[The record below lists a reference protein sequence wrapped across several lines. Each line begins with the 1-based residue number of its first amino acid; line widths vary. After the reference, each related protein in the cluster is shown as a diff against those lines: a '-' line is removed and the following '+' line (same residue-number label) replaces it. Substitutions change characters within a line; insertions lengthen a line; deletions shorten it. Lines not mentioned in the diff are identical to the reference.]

1 MGVTKNARVK
11 SLFWVVGLIVFSPVA
26 HAAEG
31 EAVPSAV
38 MPEKHLAVF
47 DKYCLECHDSLTEK
61 GSVNLEDLSFTLSDL
76 ETAEMWQKVLN
87 SLNSGEMPPED
98 EEPISDAEKT
108 AFLDDLSHQLVT
120 ARKILSDTGGAI
132 TMRRLNRREYQNTI
146 RDLLGVDVDVA
157 DLPDDAGSG
166 GFDTAGGSLFFSS
179 DQLERYL
186 TLGRKALDS
195 AILPIPVPTRPETRK
210 VRVEAE
216 EEANKRITGILRGYH
231 MGGYRKYM
239 MWKASN
245 GRPASD
251 FGLVDDKEME
261 FRKLAWDRNAPQYI
275 DYLTRPET
283 KTGALI
289 TIGGN
294 LCPQVPAVIPDE
306 MPAGDY
312 KLRVRIA
319 ALPKMPSERTFVE
332 IGYRGDRIDGAI
344 DLIDTRKVTGT
355 VAKPE
360 TIEFE
365 VALRAPKNPLKEDVG
380 TETKKVVML
389 GDRVIVFRERQP
401 NVRGSNVYR
410 NTVAREAT
418 GFGPDPALW
427 VDWVEWEGPIYSEE
441 NAWPPGAHHEIFF
454 KGPEVSLDEAYAREI
469 IERFAGR
476 AFRGRDTSP
485 AFFDKLMAQY
495 RDRVAH
501 GDPAHE
507 AIKEPLAV
515 ILASPA
521 FLYFAEPAGEKK
533 RRELTDLEMA
543 VRLSYFLWSAP
554 PDEELYQIAREGEL
568 KRPAVL
574 AKQTARLLADP
585 RSWDFVSGFTH
596 QWLAMDRLD
605 FFQYNYRL
613 FPEFDDSVKTA
624 ARKEVY
630 HTIDL
635 ILRENRSIG
644 ELLKSDTVVI
654 NDVLADF
661 YDIPG
666 VKGEQFRRVKVP
678 GDLPRGGLLG
688 TVAVL
693 AMGSDGERS
702 SPVERGAWVMRKL
715 LNDAPPPAPANVP
728 QLSRHAGKLLPAREL
743 LLAHME
749 EAQCAQCH
757 RKIDPIG
764 YGLEN
769 FTAAGQWREMEYTEI
784 ATNNRVRESKEHP
797 IDSSGTMPDGTKFT
811 GFYELRDQIAKRE
824 DDFARGFT
832 EALIAYGLG
841 RPYGFS
847 DYDLAEEILGKAKSK
862 QNRMNQFI
870 HALVQSKPFRMK

>member
-1 MGVTKNARVK
+1 MCRI
-11 SLFWVVGLIVFSPVA
+11 LVA
-26 HAAEG
+26 CSGIFCSVADASDLET
-31 EAVPSAV
+31 VPSAV
-38 MPEKHLAVF
+38 MPEEHFAVF
-47 DKYCLECHDSLTEK
+47 EKYCLECHDSLTGK
-61 GSVNLEDLSFTLSDL
+61 GNVDLEELSFELGDL
-76 ETAEMWQKVLN
+76 ETAERWQKILN

-98 EEPISDAEKT
+98 KKQISDEEKT

-120 ARKILSDTGGAI
+120 ARKVLSDTGGAI
-132 TMRRLNRREYQNTI
+132 TMRRLNRREYKNTI
-146 RDLLGVDVDVA
+146 RDLLGVEVDVA

-186 TLGRKALDS
+186 ALGRKALD
-195 AILPIPVPTRPETRK
+195 AALLDLPVPPRPETRK

-283 KTGALI
+283 KNGALI

-306 MPAGDY
+306 MPAGNY
-312 KLRVRIA
+312 KVRVRIGA
-319 ALPKMPSERTFVE
+319 FPKMPSERTFVE
-332 IGYRGDRIDGAI
+332 MGYRGDRIDGAI
-344 DLIDTRKVTGT
+344 DLIETRKVNGT

-360 TIEFE
+360 TIEFDL
-365 VALRAPKNPLKEDVG
+365 ALRAPKNPLKEDVG

-389 GDRVIVFRERQP
+389 GDRVVVFRERQP

-410 NTVAREAT
+410 NTMAREAT

-427 VDWVEWEGPIYSEE
+427 VDWVEWEGPVYDDES
-441 NAWPPGAHHEIFF
+441 AWPPRSHSEIFF
-454 KGPEVSLDEAYAREI
+454 KGPGVALDDAYAREI
-469 IERFAGR
+469 VERFAEK
-476 AFRGRDTSP
+476 AFRGRAASP
-485 AFFDKLMAQY
+485 AFFDRLMAQY
-495 RDRVAH
+495 RARIDHGEAAH
-501 GDPAHE
+501 D
-507 AIKEPLAV
+507 AIREPLAV

-521 FLYFAEPAGEKK
+521 FLYLAEPVGEGE
-533 RRELTDLEMA
+533 RRELNDLELA
-543 VRLSYFLWSAP
+543 VRLSYFLWSSP
-554 PDEELYQIAREGEL
+554 PDEELYELARKGTL

-574 AKQTARLLADP
+574 AKQTARMLNDP
-585 RSWDFVSGFTH
+585 RSWELVSGFTH
-596 QWLAMDRLD
+596 QWLGMDRLD

-613 FPEFDDSVKTA
+613 YPEFDDSVKTA
-624 ARKEVY
+624 AREEVY
-630 HTIDL
+630 HTIDRL
-635 ILRENRSIG
+635 IRENRSIG

-678 GDLPRGGLLG
+678 DDLPRGGLLG

-702 SPVERGAWVMRKL
+702 SPVERGAWVMRHL
-715 LNDAPPPAPANVP
+715 LHDAPPPAPANVP

-784 ATNNRVRESKEHP
+784 AANNRVRESKEHP
-797 IDSSGTMPDGTKFT
+797 IDASGTMPDGTAFT

-824 DDFARGFT
+824 DAFARGFA

-841 RPYGFS
+841 RPFGFS
-847 DYDLAEEILGKAKSK
+847 DYDLADEILAKAESK
-862 QNRMNQFI
+862 ENRMSQFI
-870 HALVQSKPFRMK
+870 HALVQSKPFRTK

>member
-1 MGVTKNARVK
+1 MVFGSA
-11 SLFWVVGLIVFSPVA
+11 SLFADSDS
-26 HAAEG
+26 
-31 EAVPSAV
+31 VPTAV
-38 MPEKHLAVF
+38 MPESHFAVL
-47 DKYCLECHDSLTEK
+47 DKYCLECHDALTEK
-61 GSVNLEDLSFTLSDL
+61 GEVNLEDLSFDLGSL
-76 ETAEMWQKVLN
+76 ETAELWQKVLN
-87 SLNSGEMPPED
+87 SLNSGEMPPE
-98 EEPISDAEKT
+98 EEKQVSAAEKT
-108 AFLDDLSHQLVT
+108 LFLDDLSHQLVT

-132 TMRRLNRREYQNTI
+132 TMRRLNRREYKNTI
-146 RDLLGVDVDVA
+146 RELLGVDVDVA

-195 AILPIPVPTRPETRK
+195 ATVAIPVPSRPETRK
-210 VRVEAE
+210 VRIEAE
-216 EEANKRITGILRGYH
+216 TEANKRITGILRGYH

-275 DYLTRPET
+275 DYLTRAET
-283 KTGALI
+283 KTGALL

-306 MPAGDY
+306 MPAGNY
-312 KLRVRIA
+312 KLRAHIGA
-319 ALPKMPSERTFVE
+319 MAKMPSERTFVE
-332 IGYRGDRIDGAI
+332 IGYRGDRIDGAM
-344 DLIDTRKVTGT
+344 DLIDCRKVTGT
-355 VAKPE
+355 AAKPQ
-360 TIEFE
+360 TIEFDLT
-365 VALRAPKNPLKEDVG
+365 LRAPKNPLKEDVG

-410 NTVAREAT
+410 NNLAWEQT
-418 GFGPDPALW
+418 GFGVEPALW
-427 VDWVEWEGPIYSEE
+427 IDWVEWEGPIYEFEE
-441 NAWPPGAHHEIFF
+441 EWPPQSHREIFF
-454 KGPEVSLDEAYAREI
+454 QGPDAELTDAYAREI

-476 AFRGRDTSP
+476 AFRGKQPSA
-485 AFFDKLMAQY
+485 AFVDKLMAQY
-495 RDRVAH
+495 RDQTAEGV
-501 GDPAHE
+501 PAHD

-521 FLYFAEPAGEKK
+521 FLYLAEPAGEKG

-543 VRLSYFLWSAP
+543 VRLSYFLWSSP
-554 PDEELYQIAREGEL
+554 PDEELTRLARDGKL
-568 KRPAVL
+568 KQPAVL
-574 AKQTARLLADP
+574 SEQTTRLLGDP
-585 RSWDFVSGFTH
+585 RSWEFVSGFTH
-596 QWLAMDRLD
+596 QWLTMDRLD

-613 FPEFDDSVKTA
+613 YPEFDDSIKRA

-630 HTIDL
+630 YTIDHA
-635 ILRENRSIG
+635 LRENRSIG

-678 GDLPRGGLLG
+678 KDLPRGGLLG

-715 LNDAPPPAPANVP
+715 LNDPPPPAPANVP
-728 QLSRHAGKLLPAREL
+728 QLSRHAGKLFPAREL

-749 EAQCAQCH
+749 EPQCAQCH

-769 FTAAGQWREMEYTEI
+769 FNAAGQWREMEYTEI
-784 ATNNRVRESKEHP
+784 AANNRVKKSEEHP
-797 IDSSGTMPDGTKFT
+797 IDASGTLPDGTAFV
-811 GFYELRDQIAKRE
+811 GFYELRDQIAKQE
-824 DDFARGFT
+824 DAFARGFT

-841 RPYGFS
+841 RPFGFS
-847 DYDLAEEILGKAKSK
+847 DYDLAEEVLAEAKTK
-862 QNRMNQFI
+862 QNRMNQFV
-870 HALVQSKPFRMK
+870 HALVKSKPFRMK

>member
-1 MGVTKNARVK
+1 MVGVVVFGPA
-11 SLFWVVGLIVFSPVA
+11 SLL
-26 HAAEG
+26 AESDS
-31 EAVPSAV
+31 VPTAI
-38 MPEKHLAVF
+38 MPEKHFAVLE
-47 DKYCLECHDSLTEK
+47 KYCLDCHDAATEK
-61 GSVNLEDLSFTLSDL
+61 GKVNLEDLSFDLGSL
-76 ETAEMWQKVLN
+76 ETAELWQKVLN

-98 EEPISDAEKT
+98 KKQVSAGEKT
-108 AFLDDLSHQLVT
+108 LFLDDLSHQLVT
-120 ARKILSDTGGAI
+120 ARKILSDSGGAI
-132 TMRRLNRREYQNTI
+132 TMRRLNRREYKNTI

-195 AILPIPVPTRPETRK
+195 AMVPIPIPSRPETRK
-210 VRVEAE
+210 VRIEAE
-216 EEANKRITGILRGYH
+216 TEANKRITGILRGYH

-239 MWKASN
+239 MWKASK

-251 FGLVDDKEME
+251 FGLVDDKEMA

-275 DYLTRPET
+275 DYLTRAET
-283 KTGALI
+283 KTGALL

-306 MPAGDY
+306 MPAGNY
-312 KLRVRIA
+312 KLRAHIGTM
-319 ALPKMPSERTFVE
+319 PKMPSERTFVE
-332 IGYRGDRIDGAI
+332 IGYRGDRIDGAM
-344 DLIDTRKVTGT
+344 DLIDCRKVSGT
-355 VAKPE
+355 VAKPQ
-360 TIEFE
+360 TIEFDLT
-365 VALRAPKNPLKEDVG
+365 LRPPKNPLKEDVG

-389 GDRVIVFRERQP
+389 GDRVVVFRERQP

-410 NTVAREAT
+410 NNLAREQT
-418 GFGPDPALW
+418 GFGVEPALW
-427 VDWVEWEGPIYSEE
+427 IDWVEWEGPIYESKKE
-441 NAWPPGAHHEIFF
+441 WPPKSHREIFF
-454 KGPEVSLDEAYAREI
+454 QGSDAELTDAYVRKI

-476 AFRGRDTSP
+476 AFRGREASA
-485 AFFDKLMAQY
+485 AFIDKLMAQY
-495 RDRVAH
+495 SDQIARDV
-501 GDPAHE
+501 PAYE
-507 AIKEPLAV
+507 AIKAPLAV

-521 FLYFAEPAGEKK
+521 FLYLAEPAGEEK

-543 VRLSYFLWSAP
+543 VRLSYFLWSSP
-554 PDEELYQIAREGEL
+554 PDEELNRVAREGKL
-568 KRPAVL
+568 KHPAVL
-574 AKQTARLLADP
+574 SEQTTRLLADP
-585 RSWDFVSGFTH
+585 RSWEFVSGFTH
-596 QWLAMDRLD
+596 QWLTMDRLD

-613 FPEFDDSVKTA
+613 YPEFDDSIKRA
-624 ARKEVY
+624 ARAEVY
-630 HTIDL
+630 HTIDQ

-666 VKGEQFRRVKVP
+666 VKGDTFRRVKVP
-678 GDLPRGGLLG
+678 KDHPRGGLLG

-702 SPVERGAWVMRKL
+702 SPVERGSWVMRKL
-715 LNDAPPPAPANVP
+715 LNDPPPPAPANVP
-728 QLSRHAGKLLPAREL
+728 QLSRHAGKLFPAREL

-769 FTAAGQWREMEYTEI
+769 FNAAGQWRETEYTEI
-784 ATNNRVRESKEHP
+784 AAQNRVKKSKEHP
-797 IDSSGTMPDGTKFT
+797 IDASGTLPDGTKFV
-811 GFYELRDQIAKRE
+811 GFYELRDQIAKQE
-824 DDFARGFT
+824 DAFARGFT

-841 RPYGFS
+841 RPFGFS
-847 DYDLAEEILGKAKSK
+847 DYDLAEEILAGAKTNE
-862 QNRMNQFI
+862 NRMNQFV
-870 HALVQSKPFRMK
+870 HALVKSKPFRMK